1 MHGHESSKRKRVKAS
16 RFWCLL
22 KFLWF
27 ARLLSF
33 MIKYYK
39 QSMRDSK
46 LEPSVR
52 YLTLAGRQFNLYPFI
67 SSNPKQ
73 RTMLSLSYMGPK
85 KRSGGEDTS
94 TWGSVVWRT
103 RWKPAAD
110 LQYTPTHSVPLSLS
124 FENRAPL
131 TIPVPERQ
139 TQWDGGSM

>member
-1 MHGHESSKRKRVKAS
+1 MKHIFVQFVSLVVQRSTHKRKRVKAS

-39 QSMRDSK
+39 ESMRDSK
-46 LEPSVR
+46 LVPSVR

-103 RWKPAAD
+103 RWKPVAD
-110 LQYTPTHSVPLSLS
+110 LQYSYKRC
-124 FENRAPL
+124 ERASPP
-131 TIPVPERQ
+131 IRI
-139 TQWDGGSM
+139 